1 MAITTPLIILLV
13 IATLVIFT
21 AIPFIFPAIFLFTIP
36 CLITAITISITIA
49 AIISITTSITDA
61 PVLQSFGFLGGYVHI
76 DIYFQMDILHCS

>member
-13 IATLVIFT
+13 IVTLVIFT

-49 AIISITTSITDA
+49 AISITDV

>member
-13 IATLVIFT
+13 IVTLVIFT

-49 AIISITTSITDA
+49 AISITDV
-61 PVLQSFGFLGGYVHI
+61 PVLQSFGFLGGYAHI